1 MDENISEKKE
11 KEYKDVE
18 EIDKKEEK
26 NKKGGKHQKDKKDKK
41 DKNDKKHK
49 KDKKDKNDKKHQK
62 NKKDE
67 KNKKAG
73 KISASKIVIS
83 ICLIIALVEGAYGG
97 YLLFEKYKKK
107 FKSIEVEIGTTE
119 KVTMNDFLKDPKY
132 AENSQLITNLD
143 EVDYSKVGQYQ
154 VVLKHEDREE
164 EVTLKLIDTTPPE
177 VKFKNIDKYID
188 YKIVADDFIEEKT
201 DLSEMTAEVIEPPE
215 LNEFK
220 DYDVNVVVKDKYGNE
235 TTNICKLSI
244 KWIKDE
250 FLMEK
255 GHVLTKE
262 DLLYNAEI
270 DSNLID
276 ANRLKEI
283 SNSPIGDYQ
292 ITTNKDG
299 IEKVTTVKITDLTPP
314 TLTLK
319 NVTIYD
325 DEKISGKEAF
335 IVSATDASGEVTT
348 TMKTQINYSKL
359 GTQEIVIEAVDKYN
373 NKTEKTAILTR
384 QKDTVGPVIS
394 GLSTITVRK
403 GATINYEQG
412 VSAKDAKDGAS
423 SFTVDSSSVNT
434 SVAGTYYATYTSSD
448 TKGNKTTTKR
458 KIVVNH
464 DQADVDALV
473 KSIASGLSSNVEQI
487 RDYCR
492 NKITYGHSYGDGD
505 PIWYGFNNWTGN
517 CYVHAE
523 CFQAL
528 LRAKG
533 YETQMI
539 WVTNKTHYWNLVKIN
554 GVWRHMD
561 STPDRNHR
569 KISIMTD
576 EQRLSTLSGRDWD
589 HSAWPA
595 AN

>member
-1 MDENISEKKE
+1 M
-11 KEYKDVE
+11 
-18 EIDKKEEK
+18 
-26 NKKGGKHQKDKKDKK
+26 
-41 DKNDKKHK
+41 
-49 KDKKDKNDKKHQK
+49 
-62 NKKDE
+62 
-67 KNKKAG
+67 
-73 KISASKIVIS
+73 
-83 ICLIIALVEGAYGG
+83 
-97 YLLFEKYKKK
+97 F
-107 FKSIEVEIGTTE
+107 
-119 KVTMNDFLKDPKY
+119 
-132 AENSQLITNLD
+132 
-143 EVDYSKVGQYQ
+143 
-154 VVLKHEDREE
+154 
-164 EVTLKLIDTTPPE
+164 DTE
-177 VKFKNIDKYID
+177 VKHLYEELQRKLRTNSETSLTNVSQEIQSTRNNIISRINDMISSHG
-188 YKIVADDFIEEKT
+188 IQ
-201 DLSEMTAEVIEPPE
+201 
-215 LNEFK
+215 
-220 DYDVNVVVKDKYGNE
+220 
-235 TTNICKLSI
+235 
-244 KWIKDE
+244 
-250 FLMEK
+250 
-255 GHVLTKE
+255 
-262 DLLYNAEI
+262 I

-473 KSIASGLSSNVEQI
+473 KSIASGLSSNAEQI

-505 PIWYGFNNWTGN
+505 PIWYGFKNWTGN
-517 CYVHAE
+517 CYVHAQ